1 MGSCDDCLWI
11 VGGVVRWCFNGNVA
25 VFFFAS
31 AQLRQEIGF
40 PVLRLSEC
48 TSLRVHNYLTIRVL
62 CMCTIIHVATV
73 MNSLTVF
80 TASTADRPRPVRTI
94 VGDLQVIAPSHIFM
108 QAIQEAEIFQQYIE
122 AQVKMGAGDTAD
134 I

>member
-1 MGSCDDCLWI
+1 
-11 VGGVVRWCFNGNVA
+11 
-25 VFFFAS
+25 
-31 AQLRQEIGF
+31 
-40 PVLRLSEC
+40 
-48 TSLRVHNYLTIRVL
+48 
-62 CMCTIIHVATV
+62 MCTIIHVATV

-80 TASTADRPRPVRTI
+80 TANTADRPRPVRTI

-108 QAIQEAEIFQQYIE
+108 QAIHEAEIFQQYIE